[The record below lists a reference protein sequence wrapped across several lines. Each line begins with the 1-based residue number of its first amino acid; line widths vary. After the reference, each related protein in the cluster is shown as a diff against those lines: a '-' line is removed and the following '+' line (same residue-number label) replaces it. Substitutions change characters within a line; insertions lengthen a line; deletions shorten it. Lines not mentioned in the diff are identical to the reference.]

1 MNKLSKDLSKEI
13 VKLVQI
19 IKLLKNVDL
28 DIERLLTATLIC

>member
-1 MNKLSKDLSKEI
+1 MNKLSKDLSKKI